1 MIDDKSS
8 SSLIFDKLIDISLPM
23 DELEELVHH
32 DILANGSENHSS
44 LNESYATNASLNRA
58 VYWINKTD
66 CANITAWRS
75 GNKRA
80 INDANN
86 RILQETLRAMG
97 YGVIKLQGFYAEV
110 GQDVSKENSFLV
122 FDQND
127 DPNFYENLY
136 KLSEKFEQDCFLFK
150 AVDEEVAYLIGTN
163 DDFIRDNGERKEAG
177 RLRIGNLDAKIYS
190 EIGSGRISFE

>member
-1 MIDDKSS
+1 MEKDINRASKY
-8 SSLIFDKLIDISLPM
+8 DKLIDIRIP
-23 DELEELVHH
+23 EEELGKLVQH
-32 DILANGSENHSS
+32 DILSKGNNKDSI
-44 LNESYATNASLNRA
+44 LNTSFAIDASLNRA
-58 VYWINKTD
+58 VYWITTTD

-86 RILQETLRAMG
+86 RELQETLRAMG
-97 YGVIKLQGFYAEV
+97 YGVIKLQGFYTEV

-127 DPNFYENLY
+127 DPNFYDNLR
-136 KLSEKFEQDCFLFK
+136 KLSEKYDQDCFLYK
-150 AVDEEVAYLIGTN
+150 AADEDVAYLIGTN
-163 DDFIRDNGERKEAG
+163 EDFIRDNGERKEAG
-177 RLRIGNLDAKIYS
+177 RLRIGNLSAKTYS

>member
-1 MIDDKSS
+1 MESKHS
-8 SSLIFDKLIDISLPM
+8 FQFEKLIDIQIPES
-23 DELEELVHH
+23 EIEEL
-32 DILANGSENHSS
+32 
-44 LNESYATNASLNRA
+44 LNENVITKEDVGEVTGRSASNASLNRA
-58 VYWINKTD
+58 VYWITTTD

-86 RILQETLRAMG
+86 RILQKTLRAMG

-110 GQDVSKENSFLV
+110 GHDVSKENSFLV

-127 DPNFYENLY
+127 DPNFYEYLY

-163 DDFIRDNGERKEAG
+163 DDFIKENGERKEAG
-177 RLRIGNLDAKIYS
+177 RLRIGNLDAKTYS
-190 EIGSGRISFE
+190 KIGSGRISFE

>member
-1 MIDDKSS
+1 METNHSFQFEKIVDIQIPESDIEELLNEKVIAKEDVGGVIGRSS
-8 SSLIFDKLIDISLPM
+8 S
-23 DELEELVHH
+23 
-32 DILANGSENHSS
+32 
-44 LNESYATNASLNRA
+44 NASLNRA
-58 VYWINKTD
+58 VYWITTTD

-86 RILQETLRAMG
+86 RMLQETLRSMG

-136 KLSEKFEQDCFLFK
+136 KLSEKFDQDCFLYK
-150 AVDEEVAYLIGTN
+150 AAEEDVAYLIGTN
-163 DDFIRDNGERKEAG
+163 EDFIRDNGERVEAG
-177 RLRIGNLDAKIYS
+177 RLRIGNLSAKIYS

>member
-1 MIDDKSS
+1 MNTNQNFE
-8 SSLIFDKLIDISLPM
+8 FDKLVDIQIPEFDI
-23 DELEELVHH
+23 DELLKEHIITKEKVGEE
-32 DILANGSENHSS
+32 IGRSASN
-44 LNESYATNASLNRA
+44 TSLNRA
-58 VYWINKTD
+58 IYWINETD

-86 RILQETLRAMG
+86 RELQEALRALG

-110 GQDVSKENSFLV
+110 GHDVSKENSFLV
-122 FDQND
+122 FDLND

-136 KLSEKFEQDCFLFK
+136 KLSEKFDQDCFLYK
-150 AVDEEVAYLIGTN
+150 AADEDIAYLIGTN
-163 DDFIRDNGERKEAG
+163 EDFIKDNGERVEAG
-177 RLRIGNLDAKIYS
+177 RLRIGNLSAKIYS

>member
-1 MIDDKSS
+1 METNQS
-8 SSLIFDKLIDISLPM
+8 FQFERLIDIQLP
-23 DELEELVHH
+23 ESEIEEL
-32 DILANGSENHSS
+32 
-44 LNESYATNASLNRA
+44 LNEKVITKEDEGEVTGRSASNASLNRA

-86 RILQETLRAMG
+86 RILQETLRSMG

-110 GQDVSKENSFLV
+110 GHDVSKENSFLV

-127 DPNFYENLY
+127 DPNFYENLRM
-136 KLSEKFEQDCFLFK
+136 LSEKFEQDCFLFK

-163 DDFIRDNGERKEAG
+163 EEFIRKNGERSEAG
-177 RLRIGNLDAKIYS
+177 RLRIGNLSATTYS

>member
-1 MIDDKSS
+1 MKDIEIQLPSFEIED
-8 SSLIFDKLIDISLPM
+8 LIEIQAVTKAPVVQEDQGWQIIPS
-23 DELEELVHH
+23 
-32 DILANGSENHSS
+32 
-44 LNESYATNASLNRA
+44 NASLNRA
-58 VYWINKTD
+58 IYWINKTD

-86 RILQETLRAMG
+86 RELQETLRTMG

-127 DPNFYENLY
+127 DPNFYENLRM
-136 KLSEKFEQDCFLFK
+136 LSEKFDQDCFLYK
-150 AVDEEVAYLIGTN
+150 AA
-163 DDFIRDNGERKEAG
+163 
-177 RLRIGNLDAKIYS
+177 GNLSAKAYS

>member
-1 MIDDKSS
+1 MR
-8 SSLIFDKLIDISLPM
+8 DIEILLPEFEIE
-23 DELEELVHH
+23 DLVEVQAVSKVPISQEEGQDLS
-32 DILANGSENHSS
+32 ILPV
-44 LNESYATNASLNRA
+44 NASLNRA

-86 RILQETLRAMG
+86 RELQETLRAMG

-136 KLSEKFEQDCFLFK
+136 KLSEKFDQDCFLYK
-150 AVDEEVAYLIGTN
+150 AAEEDVAYLIGTN
-163 DDFIRDNGERKEAG
+163 EDFIRDNGERVEVG
-177 RLRIGNLDAKIYS
+177 RLHIGNLSAKTYS

>member
-1 MIDDKSS
+1 MESKHS
-8 SSLIFDKLIDISLPM
+8 FQFEKLIEIQIPES
-23 DELEELVHH
+23 EIEEL
-32 DILANGSENHSS
+32 
-44 LNESYATNASLNRA
+44 LNEKVITKDDVGEVTGRSASNASLNRA

-150 AVDEEVAYLIGTN
+150 AADEDVAYLIGTN
-163 DDFIRDNGERKEAG
+163 DDFIKENGERKEAG

>member
-1 MIDDKSS
+1 MDSKHS
-8 SSLIFDKLIDISLPM
+8 FQFEKLIDIQIPES
-23 DELEELVHH
+23 EIEEL
-32 DILANGSENHSS
+32 
-44 LNESYATNASLNRA
+44 LNEKVITKEDVGEETDRSASNASLNRA

-110 GQDVSKENSFLV
+110 GHDVSKENSFLV
-122 FDQND
+122 FDRND
-127 DPNFYENLY
+127 DPNFYENLRM
-136 KLSEKFEQDCFLFK
+136 LSEKFEQDCFLFK

-177 RLRIGNLDAKIYS
+177 RLRIGNLDAKTYS
-190 EIGSGRISFE
+190 KIGSGRISFE

>member
-1 MIDDKSS
+1 MESKHS
-8 SSLIFDKLIDISLPM
+8 FQFEKLIDIQIPES
-23 DELEELVHH
+23 EIEEL
-32 DILANGSENHSS
+32 
-44 LNESYATNASLNRA
+44 LNEKVITKEDVGEETGRSASNASLNRA
-58 VYWINKTD
+58 VYWITTTD

-127 DPNFYENLY
+127 DPKFYENLY

-177 RLRIGNLDAKIYS
+177 RLRIGNLDAKTYS
-190 EIGSGRISFE
+190 KIGSGRISFQ

>member
-1 MIDDKSS
+1 MESKHS
-8 SSLIFDKLIDISLPM
+8 FQFEKLIDIQIPES
-23 DELEELVHH
+23 EIEEL
-32 DILANGSENHSS
+32 
-44 LNESYATNASLNRA
+44 LNEKVITKEDVGEVTGRSASNASLNRA

-110 GQDVSKENSFLV
+110 GHDVSKENSFLV

>member
-1 MIDDKSS
+1 MESKHS
-8 SSLIFDKLIDISLPM
+8 FQFEKLIDIQIPES
-23 DELEELVHH
+23 EIEEL
-32 DILANGSENHSS
+32 
-44 LNESYATNASLNRA
+44 LNEKVITKEDVGEETGRSASNASLNRA
-58 VYWINKTD
+58 VYWITTTD

-177 RLRIGNLDAKIYS
+177 RLRIGNLSATTYS

>member
-1 MIDDKSS
+1 MSMKDIKILLPSFEIDD
-8 SSLIFDKLIDISLPM
+8 L
-23 DELEELVHH
+23 LEEKAVTE
-32 DILANGSENHSS
+32 ENPVVNLDVIPS
-44 LNESYATNASLNRA
+44 NASLNRA

-80 INDANN
+80 VN
-86 RILQETLRAMG
+86 RELQETLRSMG

-127 DPNFYENLY
+127 DPDFYDNLRM
-136 KLSEKFEQDCFLFK
+136 LSEKFDQDCFLFK
-150 AVDEEVAYLIGTN
+150 AADEDIAYLIGTN
-163 DDFIRDNGERKEAG
+163 DDFIRDHGERKEAG
-177 RLRIGNLDAKIYS
+177 RLRIGNLSATTYS

>member
-1 MIDDKSS
+1 MR
-8 SSLIFDKLIDISLPM
+8 DIEILLPEFEIE
-23 DELEELVHH
+23 DLVEVQAVSKAPFSQEEGQDLS
-32 DILANGSENHSS
+32 ILPV
-44 LNESYATNASLNRA
+44 NASLNRA

-86 RILQETLRAMG
+86 RELQETLRAMG

-127 DPNFYENLY
+127 DPNFYDNLY
-136 KLSEKFEQDCFLFK
+136 KLSEKFDQDCFLYK
-150 AVDEEVAYLIGTN
+150 AAEEDVAYLIGTN
-163 DDFIRDNGERKEAG
+163 EDFIRDNGERVEVG
-177 RLRIGNLDAKIYS
+177 RLHIGNLSAKTYS
-190 EIGSGRISFE
+190 DIGSGRISFE

>member
-1 MIDDKSS
+1 MKEIEI
-8 SSLIFDKLIDISLPM
+8 LLPNFEIEDLV
-23 DELEELVHH
+23 DEKVITSPSNTLVGEQ
-32 DILANGSENHSS
+32 DLSIIPS
-44 LNESYATNASLNRA
+44 NASLNRA
-58 VYWINKTD
+58 VYWITTTD

-177 RLRIGNLDAKIYS
+177 RLRIGNLDATTYS

>member
-1 MIDDKSS
+1 MESKHS
-8 SSLIFDKLIDISLPM
+8 FQFEKLIDIQIPES
-23 DELEELVHH
+23 EIEEL
-32 DILANGSENHSS
+32 
-44 LNESYATNASLNRA
+44 LNENVITKEDVGEETGRSASNASLNRA
-58 VYWINKTD
+58 VYWITTTD

-86 RILQETLRAMG
+86 RILQKTLRAMG

-127 DPNFYENLY
+127 DPKFYENLY

>member
-1 MIDDKSS
+1 MK
-8 SSLIFDKLIDISLPM
+8 DIEIQLPSFEIE
-23 DELEELVHH
+23 DLVEMQAVTKAPVVQE
-32 DILANGSENHSS
+32 DQDWQIIPS
-44 LNESYATNASLNRA
+44 NASLNRA
-58 VYWINKTD
+58 VYWITTTD

-86 RILQETLRAMG
+86 RELQETLRALG

-110 GQDVSKENSFLV
+110 GHDVSKENSFLV

-136 KLSEKFEQDCFLFK
+136 KLSEKFDQDCFLYK
-150 AVDEEVAYLIGTN
+150 AAEEDIAYLIGTN
-163 DDFIRDNGERKEAG
+163 EDFIRDNGERVEAG
-177 RLRIGNLDAKIYS
+177 RLRIGNLSAKIYS

>member
-1 MIDDKSS
+1 MESKHS
-8 SSLIFDKLIDISLPM
+8 FQFEKLIDIQIPES
-23 DELEELVHH
+23 EIEEL
-32 DILANGSENHSS
+32 
-44 LNESYATNASLNRA
+44 LNEKVITKEDVGEVTGRSASNASLNRA

-110 GQDVSKENSFLV
+110 GHDVSKENSFLV
-122 FDQND
+122 FDRND
-127 DPNFYENLY
+127 DPNFYENLRM
-136 KLSEKFEQDCFLFK
+136 LSEKFEQDCFLFK

-163 DDFIRDNGERKEAG
+163 EEFIRKNGERSEAG

>member
-1 MIDDKSS
+1 MKVIEIQLPSFEIED
-8 SSLIFDKLIDISLPM
+8 LIEMQAVTKAPVVQEDQGWQIIP
-23 DELEELVHH
+23 
-32 DILANGSENHSS
+32 
-44 LNESYATNASLNRA
+44 TNASLNRA
-58 VYWINKTD
+58 VYWITTTD

-86 RILQETLRAMG
+86 RKLQETLRAMG

-127 DPNFYENLY
+127 DPDFYDNLRM
-136 KLSEKFEQDCFLFK
+136 LSEKFDQDCFLFK
-150 AVDEEVAYLIGTN
+150 AADEDIVYLIGTN
-163 DDFIRDNGERKEAG
+163 DDFIRDYGERKEAG
-177 RLRIGNLDAKIYS
+177 RLRIGNLSATTYS

>member
-1 MIDDKSS
+1 MESKHS
-8 SSLIFDKLIDISLPM
+8 FQFEKLIDIQIPES
-23 DELEELVHH
+23 EIEEL
-32 DILANGSENHSS
+32 
-44 LNESYATNASLNRA
+44 LNENVITKEDVGEVTGRSASNASLNRA
-58 VYWINKTD
+58 VYWITTTD

-127 DPNFYENLY
+127 DPKFYENLY

-177 RLRIGNLDAKIYS
+177 RLRIGNLDAKTYS
-190 EIGSGRISFE
+190 KIGSGRISFE

>member
-1 MIDDKSS
+1 METNHSFQFEKIVDIQIPESDIEELLNEKVIAKEDVGGVIGRSS
-8 SSLIFDKLIDISLPM
+8 S
-23 DELEELVHH
+23 
-32 DILANGSENHSS
+32 
-44 LNESYATNASLNRA
+44 NASLNRA
-58 VYWINKTD
+58 VYWITTTD

-86 RILQETLRAMG
+86 RILQETLRSMG

-127 DPNFYENLY
+127 DPDFYDNLRM
-136 KLSEKFEQDCFLFK
+136 LSEKFDQDCFLYK
-150 AVDEEVAYLIGTN
+150 AAEEDVAYLIGTN
-163 DDFIRDNGERKEAG
+163 EDFIRDNGERVEAG
-177 RLRIGNLDAKIYS
+177 RLRIGNLSAKIYS